1 MSEHPIHLIDTHEQ
15 LLESD
20 YLRSII
26 QTTTDGF
33 LVVDQSRK
41 IVDVN
46 DAYCMMMGYSREEM
60 LSMHVEDLDAA
71 DSIENINK
79 RIEKTV
85 TDGAVRFETRQ
96 YRKDRSLIYLE
107 ISASCMRKYDNRII
121 SFCRDITERKNAEY
135 KLQRSETSLK
145 LAQQIAR
152 FGNWEHDLHN
162 NILYWSDQ
170 IYKIFEIDRNQFGAS
185 YDAFLDL
192 IHPDDKNMVNN
203 AYNESLRLKKPY
215 NIEHR
220 LLMKDGRIKYVLEDC
235 ETEFDGDGLPIIS
248 RGTVR
253 DITDRK
259 EIELKLEES
268 KENLE
273 LALAAANAGTWVW
286 NIETNEMQW
295 SDEFLRIFDFTTSVV
310 PCLDS
315 WKTRIH
321 KDDVQTAVILLQNAI
336 DNGTYLDS
344 DYRIVLRDKSIRWI
358 RSVGMATYENGRPVR
373 MGGLCIDNTERK
385 NTEQQLIDSEVRFRA
400 LIENSAD
407 AISLVDSKGNVMYD
421 SPSYSKIMGYTDA
434 ERMGNNTFQ
443 LVHPDD
449 KELINRYL
457 RKIIELGGKVAFP
470 PIRVLHK
477 DGTWRW
483 IEGIANNLINVQS
496 VNGIVVNFRD
506 ITERRRTE
514 EALHNAQKLE
524 SLGILAGGIAHDFNN
539 LLSGIFGC
547 IDLAAETAKDRD
559 TLLYL
564 NKAQTSIDRARSLTY
579 QLLTFA
585 KGGVPVKAPGNLI
598 TVVQETITF
607 ALSGSNVSATFQF
620 PEFVSICE
628 FDRNQISQVLDNV
641 VINAIQA
648 MPEGGKI
655 DISVENMFFDT
666 QWHGS
671 LSAGNYVRISIRDYG
686 IGISKDNLPKIFD
699 PFFTTK
705 PKGNGLGLA
714 TCYSIIKRHGGYIE
728 VESEEGVGTV
738 FHIYLP
744 AFSEYADNDDI
755 EGDVLHK
762 GNGLFI
768 IMDDE
773 DIMTDILKGMLS
785 GFGYSVICTKNGLE
799 ALAAYNDE
807 IHDGRQ
813 PVGMIF
819 DLTIPGGMGGKETIT
834 EIRKLDS
841 DIIVFVASGYS
852 EDPVMADPGKFGF
865 TSSICK
871 PFKKRDL
878 AKLLNEYLPDETDK

>member
-1 MSEHPIHLIDTHEQ
+1 MSENHTQSTALHEQ
-15 LLESD
+15 FSESE

-33 LVVDQSRK
+33 LVVGQDRK

-46 DAYCMMMGYSREEM
+46 EAYCTMVGYSREEL
-60 LSMHVEDLDAA
+60 LSMHIEDLDAA
-71 DSIENINK
+71 ETIENINL
-79 RIEKTV
+79 RIEKMV
-85 TDGAVRFETRQ
+85 RDGAARFETRH
-96 YRKDRSLIYLE
+96 YRKDRSVIYLE
-107 ISASCMRKYDNRII
+107 VSASCMRNYDNRII

-135 KLQRSETSLK
+135 KLQRNESSLK
-145 LAQQIAR
+145 LAQQIGR
-152 FGNWEHDLHN
+152 FGNWELDLHN
-162 NILYWSDQ
+162 NVLYWSDQ
-170 IYKIFEIDRNQFGAS
+170 IYKIFEIDKELFRAS
-185 YDAFLDL
+185 YDEFLDL
-192 IHPDDKNMVNN
+192 IHPDDKITVNN
-203 AYNESLRLKKPY
+203 AYNESLRTKKPY
-215 NIEHR
+215 KIEHR
-220 LLMKDGRIKYVLEDC
+220 LLMKDGRIKYVMEDC
-235 ETEFDGDGLPIIS
+235 ETEFDGDGLAIIS
-248 RGTVR
+248 RGTIR

-295 SDEFLRIFDFTTSVV
+295 SDEFIRIFDFDTSVL

-321 KDDVQTAVILLQNAI
+321 KDDVQTAVIRLQNAI

-344 DYRIVLRDKSIRWI
+344 DYRIVLRNKSIRWI
-358 RSVGMATYENGRPVR
+358 RSVGMATYKNGRPVR

-385 NTEQQLIDSEVRFRA
+385 NTEQQLLDSEIRFRA

-421 SPSYSKIMGYTDA
+421 SPSYSRIMGYTNA
-434 ERMGNNTFQ
+434 ERMGRNAFQ

-449 KELINRYL
+449 RELLNGYF
-457 RKIIELGGKVAFP
+457 RKILELGGKSDLP

-477 DGTWRW
+477 DGTWHW

-514 EALHNAQKLE
+514 DALHNAQKLE

-539 LLSGIFGC
+539 LLGGIYGC

-564 NKAQTSIDRARSLTY
+564 KKAHTSIDRARSLTH

-585 KGGVPVKAPGNLI
+585 KGGTPVKAPGNMI

-628 FDRNQISQVLDNV
+628 FDKNQISQVLDNV

-648 MPEGGKI
+648 MPDGGKI
-655 DISVENMFFDT
+655 DVCVENMFFDI

-671 LSAGNYVRISIRDYG
+671 LPAGNYVRVSIRDYG
-686 IGISKDNLPKIFD
+686 VGISKENLPRIFD

-705 PKGNGLGLA
+705 PKGYGLGLA
-714 TCYSIIKRHGGYIE
+714 TCYSIIKRHDGYID
-728 VESEEGVGTV
+728 VESEERVGTI

-755 EGDVLHK
+755 EGVVLHK
-762 GNGLFI
+762 GSGLFI

-773 DIMTDILKGMLS
+773 DIMADILRGMLS
-785 GFGYSVICTKNGLE
+785 AFGYSVICTKNGLE
-799 ALAAYNDE
+799 VLSAYNDE
-807 IHDGRQ
+807 IHEGRR
-813 PVGMIF
+813 PVGMIV
-819 DLTIPGGMGGKETIT
+819 DLTIPGGMGGKETIA
-834 EIRKLDS
+834 EIRKFDS
-841 DIIVFVASGYS
+841 EIIVFVASGYA
-852 EDPVMADPGKFGF
+852 EDPVMADPEKFGF

-878 AKLLNEYLPDETDK
+878 AKLLNKYLPGDRDE